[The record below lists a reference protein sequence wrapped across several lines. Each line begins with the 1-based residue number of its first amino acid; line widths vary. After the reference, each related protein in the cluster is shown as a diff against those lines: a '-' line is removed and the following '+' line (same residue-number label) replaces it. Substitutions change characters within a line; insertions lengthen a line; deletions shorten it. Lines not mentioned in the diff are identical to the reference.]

1 MSKRA
6 NLGLKIAFILA
17 LVACSPAF
25 VNVAAAQ
32 TAPTSAGVFDVDSLL
47 MAYPLA
53 ADQQLRSEQIAHDSL
68 SSVQLTQIRG
78 ELESHRHLSH
88 DENIWVIRGAGRLVL
103 DGVKQKVTAGQMIHI
118 PKGVS
123 HSFHNMGSQP
133 AVVISVFSPGFDG
146 KDRIYDNPTP
156 H

>member
-1 MSKRA
+1 MSKST
-6 NLGLKIAFILA
+6 NVGLKIALLLS
-17 LVACSPAF
+17 LVVCSPAL

-32 TAPTSAGVFDVDSLL
+32 TASATAGVFDVDSLL

-53 ADQQLRSEQIAHDSL
+53 ADQQMRSDQVAHDSL
-68 SSVQLTQIRG
+68 SSVYLTQIRG
-78 ELESHRHLSH
+78 ALESHRHISH
-88 DENIWVIRGAGRLVL
+88 DENVWVVRGAGRLVL
-103 DGVKQKVTAGQMIHI
+103 DGVKQKVSAGQMVHI

-146 KDRIYDNPTP
+146 KDRIYDNPAP
-156 H
+156 R